1 MPSYRYEFR
10 RGPAVEYAEV
20 DLPDSVSA
28 WEQAVRAYGEAL
40 QDLEGQL
47 AKGEEMVLI
56 VCDQDGAPVGSIEC
70 RTS

>member
-1 MPSYRYEFR
+1 MPNYRYEFR
-10 RGPAVEYAEV
+10 RGNAVEHAEV
-20 DLPDSVSA
+20 DLPDNLSA
-28 WEQAVRAYGEAL
+28 WKQAVRAYGEAL
-40 QDLEGQL
+40 QDLEGKF